1 MKNDGLTANQLKE
14 YNVKG
19 YLAPINILSSEEV
32 KKIRV
37 EIENVEKKWPD
48 EINGLN
54 RNNIHYYSPIFDQ
67 IVHNSKI
74 LDVVE
79 NIVGPN
85 ILAAGTVLF
94 LKEPEN
100 KGFISWHQD
109 GIYQGWKPYNSIT
122 AWLAITD
129 VNEENGCMRMWTGS
143 HKDNF
148 KNHKDT
154 FDEDN
159 LLTRGQ
165 TIENVPVKDTIPI
178 ILKPGQLSI
187 HHPMTVHGSGP
198 NLSKSRR
205 IGFAI
210 QSYIGTNVEQILG
223 KTYVQQGRGKD
234 DFKYHEHT
242 SRPNELMNKKDLI
255 LRDNSN
261 NELQKILY
269 KDAKKIGKY

>member
-37 EIENVEKKWPD
+37 EIESVEKKWPD
-48 EINGLN
+48 QINGLN

-129 VNEENGCMRMWTGS
+129 VNEENGCMRMWAGS

-154 FDEDN
+154 LDEDN

-223 KTYVQQGRGKD
+223 KTYVQQVRGKD

-242 SRPNELMNKKDLI
+242 PRPNKLMDRKDLI
-255 LRDNSN
+255 LRDNAN

>member
-1 MKNDGLTANQLKE
+1 MRNDGLTANQLKE

-37 EIENVEKKWPD
+37 EIESVEKKWPD
-48 EINGLN
+48 QINGLN

-223 KTYVQQGRGKD
+223 KTYVQLAKGRD
-234 DFKYHEHT
+234 EFKYHEYV
-242 SRPNELMNKKDLI
+242 SRPAKLMDKKNLL
-255 LRDNSN
+255 LRDRANT
-261 NELQKILY
+261 ELQKILY
-269 KDAKKIGKY
+269 NDAKKIGKY

>member
-1 MKNDGLTANQLKE
+1 MKNNGLTANQLKE

-37 EIENVEKKWPD
+37 EIESVEKKWPD
-48 EINGLN
+48 QINGLN

-223 KTYVQQGRGKD
+223 KTYVQQVRGKD

-242 SRPNELMNKKDLI
+242 SRPNKLMDRKDLI
-255 LRDNSN
+255 LRDNAN

>member
-1 MKNDGLTANQLKE
+1 MKKTGLTAKQIKE
-14 YNVKG
+14 YNENG
-19 YLAPINILSSEEV
+19 YISPINILSLAQV
-32 KKIRV
+32 KIIRE
-37 EIENVEKKWPD
+37 EIEYVEKKWPD

-54 RNNIHYYSPIFDQ
+54 RNNIHYYSPIFDK

-148 KNHKDT
+148 KNHRDT
-154 FDEDN
+154 LDEDN

-223 KTYVQQGRGKD
+223 KTYVQQVRGRD

-242 SRPNELMNKKDLI
+242 PRPNQLMDRKDLI
-255 LRDNSN
+255 LRDNAN

>member
-37 EIENVEKKWPD
+37 EIESVEKKWPD
-48 EINGLN
+48 QINGLN

-109 GIYQGWKPYNSIT
+109 GIYQGLNPCNSIT

-129 VNEENGCMRMWTGS
+129 VNEENGCMKMWTGS

-165 TIENVPVKDTIPI
+165 TIEKVPVKDTIPI

-210 QSYIGTNVEQILG
+210 QSYIGTKVEQILG
-223 KTYVQQGRGKD
+223 KTYVQQVRGKD

-242 SRPNELMNKKDLI
+242 SRPNKLMDRKDLI
-255 LRDNSN
+255 LRDNAN

>member
-37 EIENVEKKWPD
+37 EIESVEKKWPD
-48 EINGLN
+48 QINGLN

-187 HHPMTVHGSGP
+187 HHPMTVHGSGL

-223 KTYVQQGRGKD
+223 KTYVQQVRGRD
-234 DFKYHEHT
+234 DFIYHKHT
-242 SRPNELMNKKDLI
+242 PRPNKLMDRKDLI
-255 LRDNSN
+255 LRDNAN

>member
-37 EIENVEKKWPD
+37 EIESVEKKWPD
-48 EINGLN
+48 QINGLN

-67 IVHNSKI
+67 IVHNPKI

-109 GIYQGWKPYNSIT
+109 GLYQGWKPYNSVT
-122 AWLAITD
+122 AWLAITE
-129 VNEENGCMRMWTGS
+129 VNEENGCMRMWSGS
-143 HKDNF
+143 HKNDF
-148 KNHKDT
+148 KEHKDT
-154 FDEDN
+154 FDENN

-165 TIENVPVKDTIPI
+165 TIENVPEQNTVPI
-178 ILKPGQLSI
+178 LLNPGQLSL
-187 HHPMTVHGSGP
+187 HHPKTVHGSGP
-198 NLSKSRR
+198 NLSKKRR

-210 QSYIGTNVEQILG
+210 QSYIGSNVDQVLG
-223 KTYVQQGRGKD
+223 KTYVQQARGIDEYK
-234 DFKYHEHT
+234 FHEHT
-242 SRPNELMNKKDLI
+242 SRPTKFMDKQDI
-255 LRDNSN
+255 ISRDRSN

-269 KDAKKIGKY
+269 KDAKKIGKF